1 LAFEPRVTG
10 APGLALLF
18 PGQGSQHVGM
28 SRALAEAFPL
38 ARTTL
43 AEADEVLGFPL
54 SRLMW
59 EGPEAELVLTRN
71 AQPAILAHSVAVW
84 RLVQDRLG
92 PVSMAAGHSLGE
104 FSAHVAAGSLSFA
117 DALSVVRLRGE
128 LMFEAGKARAGTMSA
143 VLGMEDSLVEAV
155 CADASGPG
163 GTVVVAANYNSA
175 GQVVISGDVEAVA
188 RAGELAKERGAKRVV
203 PLSVSGAFHS
213 PLMRPAE
220 AGLEERLVAARLG
233 DPGFPVY
240 SNVTTAPVTT
250 GEDARRLLVRQL
262 TEPVRWAGL
271 VAAMV
276 KDGARKLVELG
287 PGSVLTG
294 LNKRNARDVEA
305 RAIGEPDDI
314 AALD

>member
-1 LAFEPRVTG
+1 MG
-10 APGLALLF
+10 
-18 PGQGSQHVGM
+18 
-28 SRALAEAFPL
+28 RALAEAFPV
-38 ARTTL
+38 AKAAF
-43 AEADEVLGFPL
+43 AEADDVLGFPI

-59 EGPEAELVLTRN
+59 EGPEEDLVLTRN

-84 RLVQDRLG
+84 RLVRERLG

-104 FSAHVAAGSLSFA
+104 FSAHVAAGTLTFA

-128 LMFEAGKARAGTMSA
+128 LMFEAGRARKGTMSA

-155 CADASGPG
+155 CADASEPG
-163 GTVVVAANYNSA
+163 GAVVVAANFNSA
-175 GQVVISGDVEAVA
+175 GQVVISGDAEAVE
-188 RAGELAKERGAKRVV
+188 RAGALARERGAKRVV

-220 AGLEERLVAARLG
+220 TGLEERLLAAQVR
-233 DPGFPVY
+233 DPGFPIY
-240 SNVTTAPVTT
+240 SNVTMGPVTSAD
-250 GEDARRLLVRQL
+250 EARRLLVRQL

-276 KDGARKLVELG
+276 KDGARKFVELG

-294 LNKRNARDVEA
+294 LGRRNAREVEA
-305 RAIGEPDDI
+305 RAIGEPADV
-314 AALD
+314 AALG